1 MKTPIEPLTLTPAT
15 ANLLYALRAVTEAE
29 SYYFDA
35 LTAQYGEVKG
45 EEIFQENQT
54 RYDPFGTARDYLENA
69 IAEAVRDW
77 SVEIELRP
85 AV

>member
-35 LTAQYGEVKG
+35 LTAQYGEVEG
-45 EEIFQENQT
+45 EQIFQENQT

>member
-1 MKTPIEPLTLTPAT
+1 MKTQIEPLTLTPAT

-35 LTAQYGEVKG
+35 LTAQYGDVEG
-45 EEIFQENQT
+45 EQKFQEYQT
-54 RYDPFGTARDYLENA
+54 IYDPFGTARDYLENA

-77 SVEIELRP
+77 SVEIKLRT